1 MARKSVKSK
10 KSTRKPTDRQKA
22 LGTPYARAVLNP
34 KDGPLVGVPQF
45 VPIKSHVARVRS
57 ILTHRMAGTGC
68 SIFFNPMGMVANDF
82 KSIVIF
88 NNDNGGAVTDAS
100 AASITDA
107 NFYAAAN
114 GTYAS
119 ADFSG
124 ANDLKARVVGAMIR
138 VCNTSNA
145 QVRDGVFT
153 ALHEPHHHTLED
165 YTTSEL
171 AKRSESII
179 LPANA
184 GQWVTLKY
192 RTVRP
197 QEVEEW
203 QTEPGVLP
211 GDTFVHN
218 GQTGAGADGVPPD
231 QYPGYMRIDLKGCTT
246 TTVNNATVGQTLQI
260 EAYAIVEYVGETVQ
274 ALVRHTALTA
284 QPKDVPHIAKAA
296 QIQEQNQAGKHR
308 DLGKELYD
316 FLHTLHNNPIVQKF
330 ETLQAWGTVKGQM
343 LKAEEATHDVVQSTE
358 QIIAAEIA
366 NAPYVSS
373 KTKGDINAI
382 QEEIRR
388 NADIIPELND
398 LEVVKVMNNNKDV
411 IIKNTKTGE
420 IGVSFAGTTHE
431 GVEDAFVNWMFNN
444 PSVQAGYKSP
454 QHVRSGNTMAEAL
467 VMAEGDA
474 AKITTFGHSQGAAY
488 AMDYAER
495 YKCKSVT
502 FDPAIYKGQKWVDA
516 EHLAFRTKPDPV
528 SLGFSPRV
536 TFGLKDTGTLKLESI
551 GVKLDTFEGS
561 AAKLPK
567 QVINDTHSIDQFR
580 ITPKDRLKT
589 VEEGGFAKVEEGI
602 ASTRMSN
609 AATAAKVLEKGAVV
623 VQAAVTTAEVLN
635 DVGEAN
641 GAIDAI
647 AEAGVDVATDVV
659 ETAEIGTLAASGAA
673 LGAELT
679 LGNPIGAAIGGVLG
693 AGIGIIESAGVI
705 DKARSAIKTW
715 VHKHHFWF

>member
-10 KSTRKPTDRQKA
+10 KSTRKPTDRQAA
-22 LGTPYARAVLNP
+22 LGTPYARAMMNP

-57 ILTHRMAGTGC
+57 ILTHTMAGTGC
-68 SIFFNPMGMVANDF
+68 SVFFNPMGMVASDF
-82 KSIVIF
+82 KAIQVYQ
-88 NNDNGGAVTDAS
+88 NDNGDAVTDSAIADTDVNRYGTSNAS
-100 AASITDA
+100 YD
-107 NFYAAAN
+107 
-114 GTYAS
+114 S

-165 YTTSEL
+165 ATTQL
-171 AKRSESII
+171 LTKRSESII

-184 GQWVTLKY
+184 GQWISLKY

-197 QEVEEW
+197 EEVDEW
-203 QTEPGVLP
+203 QHVPGRLES
-211 GDTFVHN
+211 DTLIVN
-218 GQTGAGADGVPPD
+218 GQANDGSYND
-231 QYPGYMRIDLKGCTT
+231 MSPGYMRIDLKGCSSS
-246 TTVNNATVGQTLQI
+246 GQTLQI

-274 ALVRHTALTA
+274 ALVRHTGISAKPAQIPHVNRALIV
-284 QPKDVPHIAKAA
+284 QEAA
-296 QIQEQNQAGKHR
+296 QSGKHR
-308 DLGKELYD
+308 DLAKDLYD
-316 FLHTLHNNPIVQKF
+316 FLHTLHNNPVVQKL
-330 ETLQAWGTVKGQM
+330 ETVRGWAAVKGQM
-343 LKAEEATHDVVQSTE
+343 VKAEEATHDIVQTTE
-358 QIIAAEIA
+358 QLVAAEIA
-366 NAPYVSS
+366 NAPYVAA

-382 QEEIRR
+382 QQEIRR

-398 LEVVKVMNNNKDV
+398 LQVVKVLNNNKDV
-411 IIKNTKTGE
+411 IIKNTRTGE

-454 QHVRSGNTMAEAL
+454 QHVRAGNTMAEAF

-474 AKITTFGHSQGAAY
+474 SKITTFGHSQGAAY

-502 FDPAIYKGQKWVDA
+502 FDPAIYRGQKWVDA
-516 EHLAFRTKPDPV
+516 EHLAFRTKLDPV

-536 TFGLKDTGTLKLESI
+536 TFGLKDTGTLKLETI
-551 GVKLDTFEGS
+551 GVKQGTFDGNVT
-561 AAKLPK
+561 KLPK
-567 QVINDTHSIDQFR
+567 EYFNDTHSIDQFR
-580 ITPKDRLKT
+580 VMPEDKLKS
-589 VEEGGFAKVEEGI
+589 VEQGGFAKVEEGL

-609 AATAAKVLEKGAVV
+609 WATAGKVLEKGAVAI
-623 VQAAVTTAEVLN
+623 QAAVTAGEVLG
-635 DVGEAN
+635 DVSEAS

-647 AEAGVDVATDVV
+647 AEAGVDVATDVA
-659 ETAEIGTLAASGAA
+659 ETVEIGSMAASGAA
-673 LGAELT
+673 LGASLT
-679 LGNPIGAAIGGVLG
+679 LGNPIGAAVGGVLG
-693 AGIGIIESAGVI
+693 ATVGIVESVALDKVRSGIKSWI
-705 DKARSAIKTW
+705 
-715 VHKHHFWF
+715 HKHHFWF

>member
-22 LGTPYARAVLNP
+22 LGSPYARAVLNP

-45 VPIKSHVARVRS
+45 VPIKSHVARVRA
-57 ILTHRMAGTGC
+57 IMTHDMTTTGC
-68 SIFFNPMGMVANDF
+68 SIFFNPMGMVANDY
-82 KSIVIF
+82 KSIVVF
-88 NNDNGGAVTDAS
+88 ANANGSAIDDADPTG
-100 AASITDA
+100 ITDA
-107 NFYAAAN
+107 NSFASAN
-114 GTYAS
+114 GTYS
-119 ADFSG
+119 ISDFSG

-153 ALHEPHHHTLED
+153 ALHEPHHHGLEN
-165 YTTSEL
+165 YTTSDM

-203 QTEPGVLP
+203 QITPGVLTDDDVLHT
-211 GDTFVHN
+211 GDT
-218 GQTGAGADGVPPD
+218 GDGSAGDM
-231 QYPGYMRIDLKGCTT
+231 YPGYMRIDLKGCSTS
-246 TTVNNATVGQTLQI
+246 GQALQI
-260 EAYAIVEYVGETVQ
+260 EAYAIIEYVGETVQ
-274 ALVRHTALTA
+274 ALVRHTGVTT
-284 QPKDVPHIAKAA
+284 QPRDVPHVTKAA
-296 QIQEQNQAGKHR
+296 QIQEMMQIGKNR
-308 DLGKELYD
+308 DLSKELHD
-316 FLHTLHNNPIVQKF
+316 FLHNLHNNPIVKKF
-330 ETLQAWGTVKGQM
+330 ETIRGWAAVKGQM
-343 LKAEEATHDVVQSTE
+343 LKAEEATHDIVQSTE
-358 QIIAAEIA
+358 QLIAAEIA
-366 NAPYVSS
+366 NAPYVAT
-373 KTKGDINAI
+373 KTNGDIKAI

-411 IIKNTKTGE
+411 IIKNTRTGE

-454 QHVRSGNTMAEAL
+454 QHVRSGNSMAEAL

-474 AKITTFGHSQGAAY
+474 SRITTFGHSQGAAY

-502 FDPAIYKGQKWVDA
+502 FDPAIYRGQKWVDA
-516 EHLAFRTKPDPV
+516 EHLSFRTKVDPV
-528 SLGFSPRV
+528 SAGFSPRV
-536 TFGLKDTGTLKLESI
+536 TFGLKDTGTLKLETI
-551 GVKLDTFEGS
+551 GVKLNTFEGS

-567 QVINDTHSIDQFR
+567 QAIADTHSINQFR
-580 ITPKDRLKT
+580 IMPEDRIASIDQ
-589 VEEGGFAKVEEGI
+589 GGIATVEEGI
-602 ASTRMSN
+602 ASTRMTG
-609 AATAAKVLEKGAVV
+609 AASAAKVLEKGGVAL
-623 VQAAVTTAEVLN
+623 QAAVTAGEVLS
-635 DVGEAN
+635 DVGEAT

-659 ETAEIGTLAASGAA
+659 ETVEIGTMAASGAA
-673 LGAELT
+673 MGAALG
-679 LGNPIGAAIGGVLG
+679 PIGAAVGGVLG
-693 AGIGIIESAGVI
+693 ASVGLVESVAL

-715 VHKHHFWF
+715 IHKHHFWF